1 MKLSQKFWET
11 LVLLF
16 VAFILAVLTLR
27 STPLRVEAVTEVQA
41 KVDAVVIQKSMTAAI
56 AERVGLEA
64 IKKP

>member
-1 MKLSQKFWET
+1 MKLSHKFWET

-16 VAFILAVLTLR
+16 VAFVLAVLTLR